1 MKKKFALI
9 STYNKDGLI
18 PLVDT
23 LIKHNYTL
31 IATSGTADFL
41 KKNGLDVVTVEEITG
56 FPSMLGG
63 RVKTLH
69 PLVFGGILA
78 KGGEEEV
85 KRYNIPLIDIVV
97 VNLYPFDKEPSIENI
112 DIGGISLI
120 RAAGKNYRR
129 LTCLTDPEDYD
140 MVIKELNENS
150 TISPDTRIYLARK
163 AFALSTCFDTK
174 VSLWLGSPEL
184 YMPFSKVEDLR
195 YGENPHQKATL
206 FRETGYKGISIID
219 AYKIQGKELSYN
231 NICDLDTVLSVLCTF
246 KETTVCILKHSSPC
260 GIAVFPRL
268 IDAYK
273 RAKSCDPI
281 SSFGGIVG
289 VNREVSGELAKELSS
304 TFIEAVLAPSY
315 NEEAKNILS
324 KKKRLIL
331 LKLPLDCSLS
341 TVSYRYINGGLI
353 RQDSDNSLDNI
364 KDYKVV
370 SKRKP
375 TKRELNAMN
384 FAFNVVKFIKSNA
397 VCITTDRMT
406 VGIGGGQPNRVGA
419 LEIAI
424 RNRKIFGFKD
434 GIALASD
441 GFFPFRDSIDLA
453 AKEGIKAIIEPGGSI
468 RDEEVIKAADEH
480 NISLIFTGR
489 RHFRH

>member
-1 MKKKFALI
+1 
-9 STYNKDGLI
+9 
-18 PLVDT
+18 
-23 LIKHNYTL
+23 
-31 IATSGTADFL
+31 
-41 KKNGLDVVTVEEITG
+41 
-56 FPSMLGG
+56 
-63 RVKTLH
+63 
-69 PLVFGGILA
+69 
-78 KGGEEEV
+78 
-85 KRYNIPLIDIVV
+85 
-97 VNLYPFDKEPSIENI
+97 
-112 DIGGISLI
+112 
-120 RAAGKNYRR
+120 
-129 LTCLTDPEDYD
+129 
-140 MVIKELNENS
+140 
-150 TISPDTRIYLARK
+150 
-163 AFALSTCFDTK
+163 
-174 VSLWLGSPEL
+174 
-184 YMPFSKVEDLR
+184 
-195 YGENPHQKATL
+195 
-206 FRETGYKGISIID
+206 
-219 AYKIQGKELSYN
+219 
-231 NICDLDTVLSVLCTF
+231 
-246 KETTVCILKHSSPC
+246 CILKHSSPC